1 MAKKKVVKKKVAKK
15 KVVNS
20 IDKLP
25 KKIWTVNIRRSAF
38 SDEVVHT
45 VKSKKINVI
54 TLYEAL
60 TEMFPTPME
69 ARKVD
74 VLEDGF
80 STSYWMKNY
89 IAPMENMRL
98 AVDGDSSDFYDD
110 LDDDCYV

>member
-1 MAKKKVVKKKVAKK
+1 MSKKKAIKKSGKAKQIIKSEDDWK
-15 KVVNS
+15 K
-20 IDKLP
+20 KLP
-25 KKIWTVNIRRSAF
+25 KKVWTVSVRKSAF

-60 TEMFPTPME
+60 TEMFPTPMQ

-98 AVDGDSSDFYDD
+98 AMNGDSSDFCEDD
-110 LDDDCYV
+110 YV